1 MTFIHQAQSSH
12 YGEVVFVLS
21 HDEPGGARNLWEQIA
36 GAISKRDYAVSL
48 RTIYRKDRVEK
59 SQWLPIISG
68 RFRLFDFFKAI
79 FLMSRVLKINS
90 NFLTLSAQPLA
101 NIIGSIAGYFSG
113 AKLRVI
119 SHHTP
124 VQTYGKL
131 QQLLDFC
138 VGCTPIVTNIIC
150 VSEGVRQSFNN
161 YPSIYKRKI
170 TVIRNALSP
179 DVADLIKSILANKVN
194 SSNHE
199 KLHIVAAGRLAEQ
212 KNYPQLVDAMRH
224 VNGAYLSIL
233 GDGPDREKLEA
244 QIVRLGLQDVVH
256 LKGHMSHKETLT
268 FMANCDVFTQPSLFE
283 GHSVAL
289 LEAAALGLPMIVSD
303 VPTQVEAVRLESGEL
318 CAALVPIGDSS
329 ALAKVINQLVSD
341 KIFLQN
347 LKKGS
352 ELITANSGF
361 DRLVADYEKL
371 FSLNSTGL

>member
-1 MTFIHQAQSSH
+1 MTFHNQANFSS
-12 YGEVVFVLS
+12 YRQVVFVLS

-36 GAISKRDYAVSL
+36 GAIKKRGHIVSL
-48 RTIYRKDRVEK
+48 RTIYRKDEEEK
-59 SQWLPIISG
+59 SQWFPTING
-68 RFRLFDFFKAI
+68 TFRIYDIFKAI
-79 FLMSRVLKINS
+79 FLMCRHLRGNRDY
-90 NFLTLSAQPLA
+90 LTLSAQPLA
-101 NIIGSIAGYFSG
+101 NIIGSIAGFFSG
-113 AKLRVI
+113 AKLRII

-150 VSEGVRQSFNN
+150 VSEGVSQSFNN
-161 YPSIYKRKI
+161 YPLLYKRKI
-170 TVIRNALSP
+170 IVIRNALSP
-179 DVADLIKSILANKVN
+179 DVAELIQSILANKET

-212 KNYPQLVDAMRH
+212 KNYPQLIDAMKH

-233 GDGPDREKLEA
+233 GDGPEREKLQA
-244 QIVRLGLQDVVH
+244 QIVKLGLQDVVH
-256 LKGHMSHKETLT
+256 LKGHMSHKDTLT

-289 LEAAALGLPMIVSD
+289 LEAAALGLPMVVSD
-303 VPTQVEAVRLESGEL
+303 VPTQVEAVRLDTGEF

-329 ALAKVINQLVSD
+329 SLAKVLNQLVND
-341 KIFLQN
+341 KIFFEN
-347 LKKGS
+347 LKKS
-352 ELITANSGF
+352 SALITANSGF

-371 FSLNSTGL
+371 FSSNATGY

>member
-1 MTFIHQAQSSH
+1 MTFKYQAHSSH
-12 YGEVVFVLS
+12 YGEVIFVLS

-36 GAISKRDYAVSL
+36 GAINKRGHAISL
-48 RTIYRKDRVEK
+48 CAIYRKDKEEK
-59 SQWLPIISG
+59 SEWRPIIKGKFS
-68 RFRLFDFFKAI
+68 LLDIFKAI
-79 FLMSRVLKINS
+79 YLMCRQLKANKDFI
-90 NFLTLSAQPLA
+90 TLSAQPLA
-101 NIIGSIAGYFSG
+101 NIIGSIAGFFSG

-138 VGCTPIVTNIIC
+138 VGCTPVVTNIIC
-150 VSEGVRQSFNN
+150 VSDGVRQSFNN
-161 YPSIYKRKI
+161 YPSVYKRKI
-170 TVIRNALSP
+170 IVIRNALSP
-179 DVADLIKSILANKVN
+179 DVAELIKSILANKVP

-212 KNYPQLVDAMRH
+212 KNYPQLIDSMRH

-233 GDGPDREKLEA
+233 GDGPERKKLEE
-244 QIVRLGLQDVVH
+244 QVVRLGVQDIVH
-256 LKGHMSHKETLT
+256 LKGHMSHKDTLN
-268 FMANCDVFTQPSLFE
+268 FMANCDVFVQPSLFE

-303 VPTQVEAVRLESGEL
+303 VPTQVEAVRLENGEL
-318 CAALVPIGDSS
+318 CAALVPIGDSGV
-329 ALAKVINQLVSD
+329 LAKTLNQVVNDPVFFES
-341 KIFLQN
+341 

-352 ELITANSGF
+352 ALITANSGF

-371 FSLNSTGL
+371 FSLNATGH